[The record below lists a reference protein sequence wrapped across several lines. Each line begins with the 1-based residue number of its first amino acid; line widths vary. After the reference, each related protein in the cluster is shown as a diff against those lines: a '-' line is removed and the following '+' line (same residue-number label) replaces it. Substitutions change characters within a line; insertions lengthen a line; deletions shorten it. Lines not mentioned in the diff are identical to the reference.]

1 MDYIAM
7 KMIINMFAFIIVNK
21 MIIMSLYFLD
31 HNALVMKKIK
41 MTIIKKSKVEV
52 VYLSMCLLCFLILF
66 YF

>member
-21 MIIMSLYFLD
+21 MIIMSLYYHD
-31 HNALVMKKIK
+31 HNVLVMKKIE